1 VADLRVE
8 DATLSNAQAVF
19 RTAGNRLGPVWALK
33 GLDSGVVGATPLAGK
48 LQDANAL
55 LAAELGITG
64 QALTELAAR
73 ANEVGAAFGGV
84 DQALAVQA
92 RGRGDRLRPLP
103 ALSGLR
109 PGPR

>member
-8 DATLSNAQAVF
+8 DAALAHAQAAF
-19 RTAGNRLGPVWALK
+19 RAAGNRLGPVVWAVK
-33 GLDSGVVGATPLAGK
+33 GLDPGVVGATPLAQK

-73 ANEVGAAFGGV
+73 VDEIGTAFGGV
-84 DQALAVQA
+84 DHALALRA
-92 RGRGDRLRPLP
+92 RAAR
-103 ALSGLR
+103 
-109 PGPR
+109 